1 VILLLIP
8 DVVLG
13 AGEAMRRREFIIL
26 LGSAAAVWPLAVTAQ
41 SPSRVYRV
49 GSLITGTPIA
59 DDSPS
64 GAALIRGLAEH
75 GYVLN
80 RNLTFEHRGAEMQL
94 DRLPRL
100 VDELVTSKKV
110 DVIVAFGYPSAL
122 AAKEGTTLPVVSFT
136 TGDPVGTGL
145 VDGLARPGGH
155 VTGISD
161 VSAEITPKRLGLL
174 KEMAPALRRVAMLW
188 NAADPGMTLRY
199 RAAEAGAKTMGI
211 IVEPLP
217 VREPKE
223 FDQAFAAMN
232 KHMPDAILMVHDALT
247 SLNRKRVFEFVA
259 AHRLPAIYEDDLY
272 VRDGGLMSYGPD
284 LNESLARVAA
294 LVDRI
299 LKGAKPA
306 ELPFEQPTLFRFVL
320 NLKTAKSLGLTVP
333 LTLRASADE
342 VIE

>member
-1 VILLLIP
+1 MRGPAVGVTNGTLLDQNVILLLIP

-136 TGDPVGTGL
+136 NGL
-145 VDGLARPGGH
+145 SGWHWIGGRPGATRRPRHGH
-155 VTGISD
+155 
-161 VSAEITPKRLGLL
+161 LG
-174 KEMAPALRRVAMLW
+174 RVGGNYAQTSRASQG
-188 NAADPGMTLRY
+188 NGS
-199 RAAEAGAKTMGI
+199 RAAPRGDA
-211 IVEPLP
+211 VECSRP
-217 VREPKE
+217 R
-223 FDQAFAAMN
+223 
-232 KHMPDAILMVHDALT
+232 HDTAL
-247 SLNRKRVFEFVA
+247 
-259 AHRLPAIYEDDLY
+259 
-272 VRDGGLMSYGPD
+272 
-284 LNESLARVAA
+284 
-294 LVDRI
+294 
-299 LKGAKPA
+299 
-306 ELPFEQPTLFRFVL
+306 
-320 NLKTAKSLGLTVP
+320 
-333 LTLRASADE
+333 LRG
-342 VIE
+342 